1 MPSLLKR
8 KELVIY
14 LTIVFTFLTG
24 VLIFVP
30 AVAVQKQD
38 SGNGDSSS
46 SQSADNKA
54 AGVSSSY
61 GDGEA
66 DLQAIM
72 KALEDRERELS
83 RREDALKK
91 EEERLIMLKNSIELS
106 LKQYSSM
113 RDKMQKGPADNK
125 PQDGMT
131 RMAVL
136 YESMS
141 VEEAAQRIEKMDT
154 DLAVKLLTAIKS
166 KKAGKILGAM
176 TADRAAVLSARI
188 ASRMVEK

>member
-1 MPSLLKR
+1 MLKR

-38 SGNGDSSS
+38 GGKGDSSS
-46 SQSADNKA
+46 SQSADSKA
-54 AGVSSSY
+54 AGVSSY
-61 GDGEA
+61 GDGET
-66 DLQAIM
+66 DIQAIM

-106 LKQYSSM
+106 LKQYSTM

-131 RMAVL
+131 RMARL

-176 TADRAAVLSARI
+176 TADRAAALSARI
-188 ASRMVEK
+188 ASRMVDK